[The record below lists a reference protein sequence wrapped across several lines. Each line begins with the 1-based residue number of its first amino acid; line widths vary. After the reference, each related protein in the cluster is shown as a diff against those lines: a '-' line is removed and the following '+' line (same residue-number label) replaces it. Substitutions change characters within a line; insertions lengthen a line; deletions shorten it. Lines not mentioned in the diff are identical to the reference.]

1 MMKRFQSRA
10 TSAAAPDASV
20 IQATIDSNVAHAQG
34 TTWWLY
40 PQYTFCRVLALSDN
54 GGDLLMLTFNHPRHG
69 QIRILY
75 PRAVAAGIRD
85 WLNVALQAP
94 MLRPEP
100 PAQPQPAIEQPPAG
114 TA

>member
-1 MMKRFQSRA
+1 MSETPPQPMNAHEALAQTQQVA
-10 TSAAAPDASV
+10 IGEAV
-20 IQATIDSNVAHAQG
+20 INPPWQG
-34 TTWWLY
+34 HLI
-40 PQYTFCRVLALSDN
+40 ALSDN
-54 GGDLLMLTFNHPRHG
+54 GGDLLMLSFNHPRHG

-75 PRAVAAGIRD
+75 PRAVGAGIRD